1 MTLDCVLLK
10 DRNLALA
17 PGHGPKIIL
26 KLVFEY
32 YQDLATMLNAG

>member
-17 PGHGPKIIL
+17 PRQGLKLIL
-26 KLVFEY
+26 KPIFEC
-32 YQDLATMLNAG
+32 YQDLCQIL